1 MLHFFQVSRRPVQDA
16 VAQQINKHVG
26 DSDVPQQFVRQYVL
40 HEDLLRSQLFFRFLV
55 VIVRVIVLVL
65 FDWRQTT
72 GLRRIT
78 HQSKSKQRDNDRTES
93 RHVQRRFPVIEPGHT
108 QQEQQRRQ
116 TATHVM
122 RTVPNGN
129 DAATLFLRPPV
140 HHGTT
145 TRRPA
150 HPLEPSAEEQQHKH
164 YRDARCR
171 PRHKAHKQHHCRS
184 QYQTRWQENA
194 RIRAIRNGPH
204 DEFRKSVSNGDTG
217 QRKTQISTREP
228 LLNQIRHRKGKVLTY
243 QIVRGITKENPQK
256 NLPT

>member
-1 MLHFFQVSRRPVQDA
+1 MFHFFQIGRGPVQDA

-55 VIVRVIVLVL
+55 VIVRIVVLVL
-65 FDWRQTT
+65 FDRRQATR
-72 GLRRIT
+72 LRRIT
-78 HQSKSKQRDNDRTES
+78 HQSKSKQRDDDRTES

-116 TATHVM
+116 TTAHVV
-122 RTVPNGN
+122 RTVPDGDN
-129 DAATLFLRPPV
+129 APTLFLRPPV

-145 TRRPA
+145 TRRPP
-150 HPLEPSAEEQQHKH
+150 HSLEPSAEEQQHKH
-164 YRDARCR
+164 NRNARSR
-171 PRHKAHKQHHCRS
+171 PRHKAHEQHDCGG
-184 QYQTRWQENA
+184 QNQTRWQENA

-217 QRKTQISTREP
+217 
-228 LLNQIRHRKGKVLTY
+228 
-243 QIVRGITKENPQK
+243 
-256 NLPT
+256 